1 MSKEEFEIPVES
13 KSINSLVERII
24 LDSRLC
30 ANQEKENLEKFA
42 PDKVEYQK
50 KYLAVL
56 FEFVY
61 FFLNVSSRIAL
72 KQYLKQHDY
81 DQAVEILANFQIPL
95 FYTTGE
101 KLINK
106 IFETDKCKSEYKQ
119 IFIERLSVAMHE
131 YAKCK
136 DFVLRT
142 EDDISYAN
150 KVATGMKSQG
160 EVNLLA
166 DNIMAILDN
175 HNPVMYEL
183 HKTIVASIL
192 KLNQYIKLVKE
203 AVK

>member
-1 MSKEEFEIPVES
+1 MSKEEFEIPVEN
-13 KSINSLVERII
+13 KSINSLAERII
-24 LDSRLC
+24 IDSRWC

-42 PDKVEYQK
+42 PSKVEYQK

-61 FFLNVSSRIAL
+61 FLLNVSSRIAL

-81 DQAVEILANFQIPL
+81 DKAIEILANFQIPL

-106 IFETDKCKSEYKQ
+106 AFETDKYKSEYKQ
-119 IFIERLSVAMHE
+119 IFIERLSKAMHE
-131 YAKCK
+131 YAQCK
-136 DFVLRT
+136 DFVLRI
-142 EDDISYAN
+142 EDDITYAD
-150 KVATGMKSQG
+150 KVATGKKSQG

-175 HNPVMYEL
+175 HNPVTYER
-183 HKTIVASIL
+183 HKFIVASVL